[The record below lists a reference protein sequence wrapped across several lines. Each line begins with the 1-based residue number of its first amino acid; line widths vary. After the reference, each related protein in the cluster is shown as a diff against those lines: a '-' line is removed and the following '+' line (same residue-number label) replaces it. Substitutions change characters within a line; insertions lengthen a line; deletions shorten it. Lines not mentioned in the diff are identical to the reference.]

1 METDWLA
8 SRPHLVELELSPDS
22 KRRLPNSIVTGLR
35 NTRSQR
41 SQFA

>member
-8 SRPHLVELELSPDS
+8 SRPHLVELELSLDS